1 MAPTMAR
8 ADNDAKIQAMIQRL
22 GGICKTQASAR
33 NGVPMSDVRVDLA
46 ATLKESIDSGE
57 TTLKDIKQYGLMYN
71 YKLKRNGV
79 VLHGSCDVEANGTI
93 DHIEENRTALS
104 ARGRVSPPASTPAA
118 AGVFCGVTRG
128 CG

>member
-1 MAPTMAR
+1 MRKLSFIAAAALSLAAMAPTMAR
-8 ADNDAKIQAMIQRL
+8 ADDDAKIQAIIQRL

-33 NGVPMSDVRVDLA
+33 NGVPMSDVRVNLA

-57 TTLKDIKQYGLMYN
+57 TTLKDIKKYGLIYD

-93 DHIEENRTALS
+93 DRIEEN
-104 ARGRVSPPASTPAA
+104 
-118 AGVFCGVTRG
+118 
-128 CG
+128 

>member
-1 MAPTMAR
+1 MRKLSLVAAAALSLAAMAPTMAR

-93 DHIEENRTALS
+93 DHIEEN
-104 ARGRVSPPASTPAA
+104 
-118 AGVFCGVTRG
+118 
-128 CG
+128 

>member
-1 MAPTMAR
+1 MRKLPLIAALALTLPAMVPSVAR
-8 ADNDAKIQAMIQRL
+8 ADDDAKIQAMVQRL

-46 ATLKESIDSGE
+46 AMLKESIDSGE
-57 TTLKDIKQYGLMYN
+57 TTLKDIKKYGLMYN

-93 DHIEENRTALS
+93 DHIEEN
-104 ARGRVSPPASTPAA
+104 
-118 AGVFCGVTRG
+118 
-128 CG
+128 

>member
-1 MAPTMAR
+1 MRKLSLVAAAALSLVAMAPTMAR
-8 ADNDAKIQAMIQRL
+8 ADDGAKIQAMIQRL

-93 DHIEENRTALS
+93 DHIEEN
-104 ARGRVSPPASTPAA
+104 
-118 AGVFCGVTRG
+118 
-128 CG
+128 

>member
-1 MAPTMAR
+1 MTPTMAR
-8 ADNDAKIQAMIQRL
+8 ADDDAKIQAMIQRL

-33 NGVPMSDVRVDLA
+33 NGVPMSDVRVNLA

-57 TTLKDIKQYGLMYN
+57 TTLKDIKKYGLIYD

-93 DHIEENRTALS
+93 DRIEEN
-104 ARGRVSPPASTPAA
+104 
-118 AGVFCGVTRG
+118 
-128 CG
+128 